1 MQAKRQLLA
10 LLALCAFGSAN
21 GFAQQKTPLKY
32 WFDRPTTLRGQAVWL
47 ASSPD
52 RKPTERQLVRAGD
65 LVNNPDPE
73 WESQS
78 LPIGNGNIGG
88 NVLGSVEAERITFN
102 EKTLWR
108 GGPNTARGASYYWD
122 VNKQSA
128 NVVGE
133 IRDAFTKGDWAKAEL
148 LTRKNFNSVVPYEAD
163 AEEPFR
169 FGSFTTA
176 GEFYI
181 ETGLSSVGMT
191 GYRRELSLDSALAKV
206 SFCKDGVQYEREY
219 FVSHPANVM
228 AVRFAASQRGK
239 QNLVFSYA
247 PNPVS
252 TGEMKAD
259 GADALC
265 WLARLDNNAMQYAVR
280 IKAVAKGGEVSNAGG
295 KLTVKDADEVVF
307 LITADTDYKP
317 NYDPDFNDPKAYVGV
332 DPAKTTADWLAKA
345 AAKDYAYLLN
355 EHYADYSEL
364 FNRVRLNINNATVE
378 TADMPVNRRLEA
390 YRQGKPDYYLEQL
403 YYQFGRYLLISSS
416 RTDNMPANLQGLWH
430 NNVDG
435 PWRIDYH
442 NNINL
447 QMNYWLACPT
457 GLPECELP
465 LFNFMRTLVK
475 PGRVTA
481 KSYFGTRGWTT
492 SVSGNIFGFTSPL
505 SSEDMSWNFS
515 PFAGPWLATHLWN
528 YYDFTRDR
536 HFLADNYDML
546 KESADFAADYLWH
559 RADGVYTAAPSTS
572 PEHGPVDEGATF
584 AHAVIRE
591 VLLDAIEASRVLG
604 KSAKERRQW
613 EDALKHLAP
622 YKIGRY
628 GQLMEWSTDI
638 DDPKD
643 EHRHV
648 NHLFGLHPGHT
659 VSPVTT
665 PELAKASRVVLEH
678 RGDGATGWSMGWKLN
693 QWARLHDGN
702 HAYTLYGNLLKNG
715 TLDNLWDTHAPFQ
728 IDGNF
733 GGTAGVTE
741 MLMQSH
747 MGFVHLLPALPD
759 AWKEGAVSGL
769 RAKGNFTVS
778 ISWKNGKLVEATL
791 LSGAGAPCEVRYG
804 DSVLKFKTKRGARY
818 TLKLNG
824 DKLTVKNL

>member
-32 WFDRPTTLRGQAVWL
+32 WFDRPTTMRGQAVWL

-108 GGPNTARGASYYWD
+108 GGPNTARGAAYYWD

-133 IRDAFTKGDWAKAEL
+133 IRDAFTKGDWAKAEQ

-378 TADMPVNRRLEA
+378 TADLPVNRRLEA

-403 YYQFGRYLLISSS
+403 YYQFGRYLLI
-416 RTDNMPANLQGLWH
+416 
-430 NNVDG
+430 
-435 PWRIDYH
+435 
-442 NNINL
+442 
-447 QMNYWLACPT
+447 
-457 GLPECELP
+457 
-465 LFNFMRTLVK
+465 
-475 PGRVTA
+475 
-481 KSYFGTRGWTT
+481 
-492 SVSGNIFGFTSPL
+492 
-505 SSEDMSWNFS
+505 
-515 PFAGPWLATHLWN
+515 
-528 YYDFTRDR
+528 
-536 HFLADNYDML
+536 
-546 KESADFAADYLWH
+546 
-559 RADGVYTAAPSTS
+559 
-572 PEHGPVDEGATF
+572 
-584 AHAVIRE
+584 
-591 VLLDAIEASRVLG
+591 
-604 KSAKERRQW
+604 
-613 EDALKHLAP
+613 
-622 YKIGRY
+622 
-628 GQLMEWSTDI
+628 
-638 DDPKD
+638 
-643 EHRHV
+643 
-648 NHLFGLHPGHT
+648 
-659 VSPVTT
+659 
-665 PELAKASRVVLEH
+665 
-678 RGDGATGWSMGWKLN
+678 
-693 QWARLHDGN
+693 
-702 HAYTLYGNLLKNG
+702 
-715 TLDNLWDTHAPFQ
+715 
-728 IDGNF
+728 
-733 GGTAGVTE
+733 
-741 MLMQSH
+741 
-747 MGFVHLLPALPD
+747 
-759 AWKEGAVSGL
+759 
-769 RAKGNFTVS
+769 
-778 ISWKNGKLVEATL
+778 
-791 LSGAGAPCEVRYG
+791 
-804 DSVLKFKTKRGARY
+804 
-818 TLKLNG
+818 
-824 DKLTVKNL
+824 

>member
-1 MQAKRQLLA
+1 MAKGSTA
-10 LLALCAFGSAN
+10 LR
-21 GFAQQKTPLKY
+21 Y
-32 WFDRPTTLRGQAVWL
+32 WFDTPTTLRGHAGWL
-47 ASSPD
+47 SASAD
-52 RKPTERQLVRAGD
+52 RNPTKRQVERAGD
-65 LVNNPDPE
+65 TSVNPDPE

-133 IRDAFTKGDWAKAEL
+133 IRDAFTKGDWAKAEQ

-345 AAKDYAYLLN
+345 AAKDYA
-355 EHYADYSEL
+355 
-364 FNRVRLNINNATVE
+364 
-378 TADMPVNRRLEA
+378 
-390 YRQGKPDYYLEQL
+390 
-403 YYQFGRYLLISSS
+403 
-416 RTDNMPANLQGLWH
+416 
-430 NNVDG
+430 
-435 PWRIDYH
+435 
-442 NNINL
+442 
-447 QMNYWLACPT
+447 
-457 GLPECELP
+457 
-465 LFNFMRTLVK
+465 
-475 PGRVTA
+475 
-481 KSYFGTRGWTT
+481 
-492 SVSGNIFGFTSPL
+492 
-505 SSEDMSWNFS
+505 
-515 PFAGPWLATHLWN
+515 
-528 YYDFTRDR
+528 
-536 HFLADNYDML
+536 
-546 KESADFAADYLWH
+546 
-559 RADGVYTAAPSTS
+559 
-572 PEHGPVDEGATF
+572 
-584 AHAVIRE
+584 
-591 VLLDAIEASRVLG
+591 
-604 KSAKERRQW
+604 
-613 EDALKHLAP
+613 
-622 YKIGRY
+622 
-628 GQLMEWSTDI
+628 
-638 DDPKD
+638 
-643 EHRHV
+643 
-648 NHLFGLHPGHT
+648 
-659 VSPVTT
+659 SPVSYTHSEPT
-665 PELAKASRVVLEH
+665 
-678 RGDGATGWSMGWKLN
+678 
-693 QWARLHDGN
+693 RL
-702 HAYTLYGNLLKNG
+702 L
-715 TLDNLWDTHAPFQ
+715 
-728 IDGNF
+728 
-733 GGTAGVTE
+733 
-741 MLMQSH
+741 
-747 MGFVHLLPALPD
+747 
-759 AWKEGAVSGL
+759 
-769 RAKGNFTVS
+769 S
-778 ISWKNGKLVEATL
+778 ISYAVFCLKKKNTTNHTANSLNTSTIKN
-791 LSGAGAPCEVRYG
+791 
-804 DSVLKFKTKRGARY
+804 
-818 TLKLNG
+818 TLK
-824 DKLTVKNL
+824 